1 MRVRLMVE
9 VNIGKEV
16 RNINELERVVYGRM
30 REVGKELMVEVLRRA
45 EKEAMRK
52 VKGVKIGFGESYWI
66 TRLGV
71 VKIRKQRVRAKGKSF
86 YPLDRYLGTERRGSE
101 ATVWVKRRGVE
112 LSCDYAYRK
121 SAELLSREI
130 GDWVSKSALHRW
142 VQEAG
147 ERYCAKENLEWEG
160 MIKRGEAPESFKE
173 KKDLVV
179 VEVDATSIARQRER
193 WGKEEQK
200 SKLEVKLGVMYTGR
214 ESYGKGK
221 NRLKDK
227 VVYGG
232 LEGAE
237 EFGEKLWIKGE
248 KKLKVSEARKQLLIG
263 DGDVWIKEIKQAN
276 FPHASYQVDWWH
288 LTKKIREAMRKNERL
303 SRLLIRRLY
312 EGKGA
317 TLVGLLERKIDRLT
331 EEREEIDKLLGY
343 LRHNQEGF
351 YGSQELKGEIAD
363 KVGSGA
369 IEKNMELVVGRRF
382 KKWGMSW
389 SKPGAH
395 YLLKLRLLKYDS
407 EAWNDFWNN

>member
-9 VNIGKEV
+9 VNIGDDVK
-16 RNINELERVVYGRM
+16 NINEIEKIVYARV
-30 REVGKELMVEVLRRA
+30 REAGKDLLVEVLKGV
-45 EKEAMRK
+45 EKEVLRGI
-52 VKGVKIGFGESYWI
+52 KGVKVGFGESCWI

-71 VKIRKQRVRAKGKSF
+71 VKLRKQRVRVKGKRF
-86 YPLDRYLGTERRGSE
+86 YPLDRYLGMERRSSE
-101 ATVWVKRRGVE
+101 ATDWVKRRGVE
-112 LSCDYAYRK
+112 LSCDYPYRK
-121 SAELLSREI
+121 AADLLSREI
-130 GDWVSKSALHRW
+130 GDLVSKSLLHGW
-142 VQEAG
+142 VREAG
-147 ERYCAKENLEWEG
+147 QRYCEKENLEWEG
-160 MIKRGEAPESFKE
+160 MVKRGESPESSGE

-179 VEVDATSIARQRER
+179 VEVDATNIASQRAR
-193 WGKEEQK
+193 GKREEQK
-200 SKLEVKLGVMYTGR
+200 SRLEVKLGVMYTGR
-214 ESYGKGK
+214 ERYGRGK

-248 KKLKVSEARKQLLIG
+248 KKLRVSEAKEQLVVG

-303 SRLLIRRLY
+303 GRLLIRRLY
-312 EGKGA
+312 EGKGD
-317 TLVGLLERKIDRLT
+317 TLVGLLEKKIHSLT
-331 EEREEIDKLLGY
+331 EEREEVDKLLGY

-351 YGSQELKGEIAD
+351 YGSQGLQGEIAD

-395 YLLKLRLLKYDS
+395 YLLKLRLLKYDP
-407 EAWNDFWNN
+407 EAWDEFWNN